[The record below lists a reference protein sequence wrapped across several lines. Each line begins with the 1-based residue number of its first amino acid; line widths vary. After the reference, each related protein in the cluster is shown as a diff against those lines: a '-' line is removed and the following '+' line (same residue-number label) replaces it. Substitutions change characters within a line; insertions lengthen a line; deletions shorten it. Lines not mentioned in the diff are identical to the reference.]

1 VADGAEEAE
10 VLCYTTVMQK
20 VTGIG
25 GVFFK
30 ARDPEKLMA
39 WYEEHLGIQFQHGY
53 IEFTAPG
60 STVLSIKKEDTA
72 EFEPSTKEFMLN
84 FRVADLRSLLSELK
98 EKGVTI
104 LGDIEEYD
112 YGRFAHIVDPEGNKI
127 DLWEP
132 KENS

>member
-1 VADGAEEAE
+1 
-10 VLCYTTVMQK
+10 MQK

-30 ARDPEKLMA
+30 SKDPDTLMK
-39 WYEEHLGIQFQHGY
+39 WYEEHLGIPFQNGY

-60 STVLSIKKEDTA
+60 TTVFAIKKEDTT
-72 EFEPSTKEFMLN
+72 EFDPSTKEFMLN
-84 FRVADLRSLLSELK
+84 FRVADLRLLLSELK

-104 LGDIEEYD
+104 LGEIEEYD
-112 YGRFAHIVDPEGNKI
+112 FGRFAHIMDPDGNKI

-132 KENS
+132 R

>member
-1 VADGAEEAE
+1 
-10 VLCYTTVMQK
+10 MQK

-30 ARDPEKLMA
+30 SRDPEKLMA
-39 WYEEHLGIQFQHGY
+39 WYEEHLGIPFRNGY

-60 STVLSIKKEDTA
+60 STVFSIKKEDSTD
-72 EFEPSTKEFMLN
+72 FDPSKKEFLLN
-84 FRVADLRSLLSELK
+84 FRVADLRSLLFELR

-104 LGDIEEYD
+104 IGDIEEYN

-132 KENS
+132 AV

>member
-1 VADGAEEAE
+1 
-10 VLCYTTVMQK
+10 MQK

-30 ARDPEKLMA
+30 AQDPEKLMA
-39 WYEEHLGIQFQHGY
+39 WYEEHLGIPFQNGY

-60 STVLSIKKEDTA
+60 STVFSIKKEDTS
-72 EFEPSTKEFMLN
+72 EFDPSTKEFMLN
-84 FRVADLRSLLSELK
+84 FRVADLRSLFAELK

-104 LGDIEEYD
+104 IGDMEEYD

-127 DLWEP
+127 DLWEQV
-132 KENS
+132 EN

>member
-1 VADGAEEAE
+1 
-10 VLCYTTVMQK
+10 MQK

-30 ARDPEKLMA
+30 AHDPEMLMT
-39 WYEEHLGIQFQHGY
+39 WYEENLGIPFRHGY

-60 STVLSIKKEDTA
+60 STVFSIKKEDST
-72 EFEPSTKEFMLN
+72 EFDPSTKEFMLN
-84 FRVADLRSLLSELK
+84 LRVADLRSLLPELR

-104 LGDIEEYD
+104 IGEIEEYD
-112 YGRFAHIVDPEGNKI
+112 YGRFGHIVDPEGNKI

-132 KENS
+132 ADKS